1 MRDRIVEL
9 ANEALTAEL
18 GLGDSATWG
27 IGPGQEKSAEELLD
41 AIDRGNH
48 PGGRDGR
55 ELLKKS
61 FPSSVIFSFS
71 GEQECGP
78 SILLTERR
86 VSLGESSTPCV
97 YRLLSTQR
105 CSWV

>member
-1 MRDRIVEL
+1 MRDRIIEL

-27 IGPGQEKSAEELLD
+27 IGPGQVKSAEELLD

-55 ELLKKS
+55 EFLEWSL
-61 FPSSVIFSFS
+61 VLFSFN

-78 SILLTERR
+78 SIPLTERKD
-86 VSLGESSTPCV
+86 SLGESSMPCV
-97 YRLLSTQR
+97 CR
-105 CSWV
+105 